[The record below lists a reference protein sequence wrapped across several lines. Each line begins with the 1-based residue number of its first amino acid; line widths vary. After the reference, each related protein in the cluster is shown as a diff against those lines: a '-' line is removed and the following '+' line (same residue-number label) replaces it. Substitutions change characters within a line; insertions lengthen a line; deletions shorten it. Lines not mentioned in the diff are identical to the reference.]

1 MKYVYISCFMI
12 LLVIITIIILC
23 LMNTENIVEKYEDI
37 YKNFKIQ
44 LNSINRK
51 VRKNNF
57 TYYNIDGEIK
67 EWVIFLIKKQTEN
80 CVPKIYLNTNI
91 YRGHP
96 NLEFNYSHTM
106 GDKIILSDN
115 NYNTLLQDY
124 NIRNKNTITSL
135 IIHESAHIHQREEF
149 TKERKNKSYIN
160 PFKELYKKWGY
171 VFSDIKHFSKILKY
185 KRQNPD
191 ADDDDVIWKHNDK
204 YYFINCFYDKNNIN
218 PYVIH
223 KYAYQI
229 DYIRG
234 KFIYNKAQPIEL
246 INFTGYNNFFGN
258 DISNNY
264 TPNEIYA
271 EYCERLYQEC
281 VFNKNFDYTEGY
293 KIFKN
298 NYFYK

>member
-1 MKYVYISCFMI
+1 MNKDVDNVY
-12 LLVIITIIILC
+12 
-23 LMNTENIVEKYEDI
+23 ENYEDI
-37 YKNFKIQ
+37 YKKFRTK
-44 LNSINRK
+44 LNSVNRK

-67 EWVIFLIKKQTEN
+67 EWIILLINKQINT
-80 CVPKIYLNTNI
+80 CSPKIYLNTNI

-115 NYNTLLQDY
+115 DYNILLQDY
-124 NIRNKNTITSL
+124 EIRNENTITSL
-135 IIHESAHIHQREEF
+135 IIHESAHIYQREEYN
-149 TKERKNKSYIN
+149 KEKINKNYKN

-171 VFSDIKHFSKILKY
+171 SFSDIKHFSKILKY

-191 ADDDDVIWKHNDK
+191 ADDDDVIWKYNDK
-204 YYFINCFYDKNNIN
+204 YYFINCFYDKNNIK
-218 PYVIH
+218 PYVVH
-223 KYAYQI
+223 KYAYPI
-229 DYIRG
+229 DFIRG
-234 KFIYNKAQPIEL
+234 KFIYNKTQPIEL
-246 INFTGYNNFFGN
+246 DNFTEYNNFFGN

-271 EYCERLYQEC
+271 EYSERLYQEC
-281 VFNKNFDYTEGY
+281 VFGKKFKNTEAY